1 MPINKH
7 EVSPIMLRKY
17 LQQNKHVK
25 GKMQEGT
32 FDKENSKG
40 YFQLF
45 PRPTPPGSNSETIL
59 LGNPNGLSRR
69 LNQEGYGSRAAEVK
83 VKGQL

>member
-1 MPINKH
+1 MKCHRSCCASTSNK
-7 EVSPIMLRKY
+7 
-17 LQQNKHVK
+17 NKHVK
-25 GKMQEGT
+25 GEMQEGT
-32 FDKENSKG
+32 FDKENSKDIFNFSPG
-40 YFQLF
+40 
-45 PRPTPPGSNSETIL
+45 PPPPGSNSETIL